1 MTIWNACSGESCE
14 ADTGKHIFVVAVCF
28 YCRTE
33 LLSDK
38 DYSQKNSENV
48 FLF

>member
-14 ADTGKHIFVVAVCF
+14 AGTGKHVFAITVYF
-28 YCRTE
+28 YWRTE

-38 DYSQKNSENV
+38 DYSRESGKNV